1 MGLSGIR
8 GPPDSGTDR
17 SDLVRHS
24 QFFYTPFEAIE
35 GKNSISRQM
44 FETVGGV
51 DYVQL
56 SDGGRC
62 DVEFFNEHHPQLAV
76 RKFDGFNLEGRSIKV
91 YVDSGRS

>member
-8 GPPDSGTDR
+8 GPPDLGTDR
-17 SDLVRHS
+17 SDLVRDS
-24 QFFYTPFEAIE
+24 QLFNSPFETIE